1 MTSKARAELILL
13 ATTIVWGSTF
23 VVVKIG
29 LEEFSAFLFVAIRF
43 LLAALFFLLFFR
55 KKIFPMS
62 ASVARKGSLLG
73 LLLFIGFIT
82 QTIGLNHTTASKSA
96 FITGM
101 MVALVPLL
109 QIFITRKPPKVGN
122 IVGILLVV
130 IGLLFLTSPEESAFN
145 FGDAIT
151 IVCAVAFAVYIV
163 YLDVV
168 SREMTALQLTFLQI
182 ASNAVLAT
190 IGVFVFESVAFNTSF
205 NAIAALLYLTIFATI
220 ITVFVQTNYQK
231 DTTPTRAVIIFSIEP
246 VIASVLAYFFLGEVL
261 GPLGLLGGGL
271 IVGGV
276 LVSELS
282 DSIPGLNKSVGG
294 FDA

>member
-23 VVVKIG
+23 VVVKLG
-29 LEEFSAFLFVAIRF
+29 LQEFSAFLFVAIRF
-43 LLAALFFLLFFR
+43 LLATLFFLVFFR
-55 KKIFPMS
+55 KKIFPIP
-62 ASVARKGSLLG
+62 ASVARKGGLLG
-73 LLLFIGFIT
+73 LFLFIGFIT
-82 QTIGLNHTTASKSA
+82 QTIGLNYTTASKSA

-130 IGLLFLTSPEESAFN
+130 AGLLFLTSPEGAALN
-145 FGDAIT
+145 FGDALT
-151 IVCAVAFAVYIV
+151 IICAVAFAVYIV

-168 SREMTALQLTFLQI
+168 SREMTAMQLTFLQI

-190 IGVFVFESVAFNTSF
+190 LGALLFESVAFNTSF

-220 ITVFVQTNYQK
+220 ITVFVQTRFQK
-231 DTTPTRAVIIFSIEP
+231 DTTPTRAVVIFSIEP
-246 VIASVLAYFFLGEVL
+246 VIASLLAYFFLGEIL

-276 LVSELS
+276 LISELS
-282 DSIPGLNKSVGG
+282 DLIPGLNKSIGG
-294 FDA
+294 SG